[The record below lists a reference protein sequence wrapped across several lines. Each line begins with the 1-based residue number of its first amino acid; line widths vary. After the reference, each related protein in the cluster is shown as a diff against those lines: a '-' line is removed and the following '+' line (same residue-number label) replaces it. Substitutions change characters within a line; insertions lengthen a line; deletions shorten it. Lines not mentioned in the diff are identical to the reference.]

1 MFKEE
6 TTMKKQAYRLVALLV
21 LVSMITIS
29 TAKAQSGNQPLVATI
44 PFEFSL
50 GGQALSAGQKN
61 PNIPQTPSYP
71 KEIQLNQIQNHRNSN
86 VLSPP
91 QNMTKPGVQIKP
103 KINADD
109 TDQNEIINETS

>member
-6 TTMKKQAYRLVALLV
+6 TTMKKQAYTLVALLV

-50 GGQALSAGQKN
+50 SGQALSAGKKTPTIAHPPSHQKSIKLTKLEN
-61 PNIPQTPSYP
+61 HKNAILLTHPS
-71 KEIQLNQIQNHRNSN
+71 KRENQDRAR
-86 VLSPP
+86 LSFPHFRD
-91 QNMTKPGVQIKP
+91 
-103 KINADD
+103 A
-109 TDQNEIINETS
+109 